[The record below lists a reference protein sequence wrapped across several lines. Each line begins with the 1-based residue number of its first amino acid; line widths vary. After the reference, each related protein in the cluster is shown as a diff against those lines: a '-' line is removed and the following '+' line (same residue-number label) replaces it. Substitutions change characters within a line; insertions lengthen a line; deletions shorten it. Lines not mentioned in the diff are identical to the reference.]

1 MINTI
6 YKVISNKICKSPL
19 IFAIIIKVI
28 EIGKGKN
35 EKCRILI
42 ITHIHIDA
50 DMPI

>member
-6 YKVISNKICKSPL
+6 YKVISDKVCKRHL

-42 ITHIHIDA
+42 ITHIHIDVG
-50 DMPI
+50 MPI